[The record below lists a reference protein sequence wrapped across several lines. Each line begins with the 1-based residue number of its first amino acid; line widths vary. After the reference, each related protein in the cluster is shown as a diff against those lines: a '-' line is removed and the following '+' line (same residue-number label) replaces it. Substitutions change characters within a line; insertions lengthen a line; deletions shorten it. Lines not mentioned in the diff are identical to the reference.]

1 MTRRRLVLGA
11 LALLVLL
18 GGGWTLAAHLD
29 DRRELSAV
37 RLQATAAADDL
48 VDVEARGIA
57 ARHQLTSL
65 VADLAATTS
74 ALANTALAR
83 DEAAADVAEAGA
95 ARDEANAGIE
105 VVRVELAGAEESLA
119 IARYGLDLQEGDI
132 DALGACLEGI
142 SQATQVLAGGDGR
155 GAVALMAA
163 VATPCGRAEQT
174 VVGDAGAAPVLP
186 YDFPDPFVVEHDG
199 AYHGYATNGG
209 GGNIQLVRST
219 DLVTWEWLG
228 NALSALPAWAGPG
241 RTWAPSVLRR
251 GDTWVMYYTAHETA
265 SGDQCTTFATAGH
278 PAGPFT
284 DTSSGPFLCQHD
296 EGGSI
301 DPSPF
306 LDVAGRP
313 WLVWKGE
320 GETSG
325 GTASLW
331 SQRLSD
337 DGRHLVGEPS
347 RLLHTDRGWERRTIE
362 GPSMVA
368 GPGGYHL
375 FYSAGSWQTSGY
387 AVGHAVCDAPAGPCT
402 KQGGGPVLGS
412 SGTVTGPGGQEV
424 LRAADGRLR
433 LVFHAWSGT
442 HTGYPNKRGLHVAD
456 LTFDATTPVITR

>member
-1 MTRRRLVLGA
+1 MTRGRAVIGA
-11 LALLVLL
+11 LALLVVL

-29 DRRELSAV
+29 DRRELATL
-37 RLQATAAADDL
+37 RLQATEAAGDL
-48 VDVEARGIA
+48 VDVEARDAA
-57 ARHQLTSL
+57 ARRQLTFL

-74 ALANTALAR
+74 ALANTELAR
-83 DEAAADVAEAGA
+83 GAAAAGAAEAAA

-105 VVRVELAGAEESLA
+105 AARAELAGAEESLA
-119 IARYGLDLQEGDI
+119 LVRYGLDLQGDDI
-132 DALGACLEGI
+132 DALGSCLEGI
-142 SQATQVLAGGDGR
+142 SQATRVLADGDGQ

-163 VATPCGRAEQT
+163 VAAPCGRAEQS
-174 VVGDAGAAPVLP
+174 VAGEAGVAPVLP
-186 YDFPDPFVVEHDG
+186 YDFPDPFVVEHGG
-199 AYHGYATNGG
+199 AYYGYATNGG
-209 GGNIQLVRST
+209 GGNIQLVRSA
-219 DLVTWEWLG
+219 DLVSWEWLG
-228 NALSALPAWAGPG
+228 NALPALPAWAGRG

-251 GDTWVMYYTAHETA
+251 GDTWVLYYTAHETA
-265 SGDQCTTFATAGH
+265 SGDQCTTFATAAH

-284 DTSSGPFLCQHD
+284 DTSNGPFLCQWG

-320 GETSG
+320 GETVG

-337 DGRHLVGEPS
+337 DGLQLIGAPS
-347 RLLHTDRGWERRTIE
+347 RLLHTDRDWERRTIE

-368 GPGGYHL
+368 GPDGYHL

-387 AVGHAVCDAPAGPCT
+387 AVGHAVCDTPAGPCT
-402 KQGGGPVLGS
+402 KQGGGPALGS

-433 LVFHAWSGT
+433 LVFHAWTGH

-456 LTFDATTPVITR
+456 LSFDDTTPVITR

>member
-1 MTRRRLVLGA
+1 MIGA
-11 LALLVLL
+11 LALLVVL
-18 GGGWTLAAHLD
+18 GGGWTIAAHLD
-29 DRRELSAV
+29 DRRELAAL
-37 RLQATAAADDL
+37 RLAATGAASDL
-48 VDVEARGIA
+48 VDVEARGAA
-57 ARHQLTSL
+57 ARRQLTSL

-74 ALANTALAR
+74 ALANTELAR
-83 DEAAADVAEAGA
+83 GAAAADLAGA
-95 ARDEANAGIE
+95 STARDQANAGIE
-105 VVRVELAGAEESLA
+105 LAGAELAGAEASLA
-119 IARYGLDLQEGDI
+119 LVRYGLDLQGGDI
-132 DALGACLEGI
+132 DALGSCLEGI
-142 SQATQVLAGGDGR
+142 SQATQALANGDEG

-163 VATPCGRAEQT
+163 VATPCGRAEQS
-174 VVGDAGAAPVLP
+174 VAGEAGVAPVLP

-199 AYHGYATNGG
+199 AYYGYATNGG
-209 GGNIQLVRST
+209 GGNIQLVQSA
-219 DLVTWEWLG
+219 DLDTWEWLG
-228 NALSALPAWAGPG
+228 NALPALPAWAGRG

-251 GDTWVMYYTAHETA
+251 GDTWVLYYTALETA
-265 SGDQCTTFATAGH
+265 SGDQCTSSATAAH

-284 DTSSGPFLCQHD
+284 DTSTGPFLCQRD

-306 LDVAGRP
+306 LDAAGRP

-320 GETSG
+320 GETVG

-337 DGRHLVGEPS
+337 DGRQLIGEAS
-347 RLLHTDRGWERRTIE
+347 RLLRADRDWERQTIE

-387 AVGHAVCDAPAGPCT
+387 AVGHAICDSPAGPCT
-402 KQGGGPVLGS
+402 KQGGGPALGS

-433 LVFHAWSGT
+433 LVFHAWTGN
-442 HTGYPNKRGLHVAD
+442 HTGYPNKRGLHVTD

>member
-1 MTRRRLVLGA
+1 MTWRRSVIGA
-11 LALLVLL
+11 LALLAVL
-18 GGGWTLAAHLD
+18 GGGWMLATHLD
-29 DRRELSAV
+29 DRRELAAL
-37 RLQATAAADDL
+37 RLEATGAAGDL
-48 VDVEARGIA
+48 VDVEARGAA
-57 ARHQLTSL
+57 ARSQLAIL
-65 VADLAATTS
+65 VVDLAATTS
-74 ALANTALAR
+74 ALANTELAMG
-83 DEAAADVAEAGA
+83 AATADAAGAGA
-95 ARDEANAGIE
+95 ARDEANAGVE
-105 VVRVELAGAEESLA
+105 VAKAELAGAQESLA
-119 IARYGLDLQEGDI
+119 IVQYGLDLQGADI
-132 DALGACLEGI
+132 DALRSCLEGI
-142 SQATQVLAGGDGR
+142 SQATRVLADGDGG

-163 VATPCGRAEQT
+163 VAAPCGRAEQS
-174 VVGDAGAAPVLP
+174 VAGEAGGAPVLP

-199 AYHGYATNGG
+199 AYYGYATNGG
-209 GGNIQLVRST
+209 GGNIQLVRSV

-228 NALSALPAWAGPG
+228 NALPALPAWAGPG

-251 GDTWVMYYTAHETA
+251 GNTWVLYYAAHETA
-265 SGDQCTTFATAGH
+265 SGDQCITSATAAH

-284 DTSSGPFLCQHD
+284 DTSGGPFLCQRG

-306 LDVAGRP
+306 LDVAGHP

-320 GETSG
+320 GETVG

-337 DGRHLVGEPS
+337 DGRQLIGAPS
-347 RLLHTDRGWERRTIE
+347 RLLRTDRDWERRTIE

-387 AVGHAVCDAPAGPCT
+387 AVGHAVCDSPAGPCT
-402 KQGGGPVLGS
+402 KQGGGSLLGS

-433 LVFHAWSGT
+433 LVFHAWTGPN
-442 HTGYPNKRGLHVAD
+442 TGYPNKRGLHVAG
-456 LTFDATTPVITR
+456 LSFNGTTPVIAR